1 MDFIS
6 EKLTEYISENSNKE
20 PKILARLNQETH
32 QKILK
37 PRMLSGHIQGR
48 LLSMISKM
56 NSPSSILEIGTF
68 TGYGTLCLAEG
79 LKEDGKIF
87 TIDQNEE
94 LLKIQSK
101 YFEESGNVWFG
112 SENGLSKLSPEGK
125 WTNYNKNSSH
135 LNKPVLTIN
144 KYGEHLLLGVY
155 GNGLLQFNPK
165 TGETKDFPL
174 IENEKKSKLI
184 FTTYVDENDIWVGGI
199 DGPVKHYQNST
210 LVNSYKTGNAR
221 TIVAGNKNI
230 IYVGSANGLFEINKA
245 TKNLKKIKSLGFKN
259 LDQIYSL
266 FFDKQNN
273 F

>member
-101 YFEESGNVWFG
+101 YFEESG
-112 SENGLSKLSPEGK
+112 KR
-125 WTNYNKNSSH
+125 NKIIQ
-135 LNKPVLTIN
+135 L
-144 KYGEHLLLGVY
+144 
-155 GNGLLQFNPK
+155 
-165 TGETKDFPL
+165 
-174 IENEKKSKLI
+174 
-184 FTTYVDENDIWVGGI
+184 
-199 DGPVKHYQNST
+199 
-210 LVNSYKTGNAR
+210 TGNAKEILDDLNETFDLVFIDADKENYIEYFKLVSER
-221 TIVAGNKNI
+221 LNNNGIIISDNVLWSGKVLDPSSENDEETNALVHFNKLLNEDKRFETVI
-230 IYVGSANGLFEINKA
+230 LPLRDGLSISR
-245 TKNLKKIKSLGFKN
+245 LI
-259 LDQIYSL
+259 
-266 FFDKQNN
+266 
-273 F
+273 